1 MSKDGELERF
11 KALNLGELAASYGY
25 TLDRRESSKAS
36 LVMRHED
43 GDKIIIAT
51 GEDNH
56 GVFFSVKTNASGS
69 VIDFVI
75 HRQGGNLGHARQ
87 TLRRYSP
94 ASFPTAHPSQIP
106 KPRIIT
112 TDRAALLVSWHKCEA
127 CRPAYLE
134 SRGLEPAT
142 IVGFSERIRT
152 DERGNTLFRHDD
164 LFGLSGWE
172 IKNKGF
178 SGFAR
183 GGNKAFFACR
193 VGIQPEKEINRLV
206 VAESAID
213 GMSFY
218 QHDPTP
224 ALVLSF
230 GGGLSPEQ
238 GELLRHVLT
247 KYPAAEI
254 VTATDNDPQGEV
266 FAALIQSHRPDA
278 VRARPIRGKD
288 WNDSIAPP

>member
-1 MSKDGELERF
+1 LNKDGELEQF
-11 KALNLGELAASYGY
+11 KGLNLGELAASYGY
-25 TLDRRESSKAS
+25 TLDRRESSKSS
-36 LVMRHED
+36 LVMRHAD

-51 GEDNH
+51 DEDNH

-87 TLRRYSP
+87 ALRAYSP
-94 ASFPTAHPSQIP
+94 VSFPTAHPSNIP
-106 KPRIIT
+106 KPRPIPN
-112 TDRAALLVSWHKCEA
+112 DRAALVVSWHRFEP

-134 SRGLEPAT
+134 SRGLEPA
-142 IVGFSERIRT
+142 IIAAFADRIRT
-152 DERGNTLFRHDD
+152 DERGNTVFRHDD

-183 GGNKAFFACR
+183 GGKKAFFACR
-193 VGIQPEKEINRLV
+193 AGIMPEDKINRLV
-206 VAESAID
+206 VAESALD
-213 GMSFY
+213 AMSFY
-218 QHDPTP
+218 QHDQTP
-224 ALVLSF
+224 AFVLSF

-254 VTATDNDPQGEV
+254 VTATDNDQQGEV

-288 WNDSIAPP
+288 WNDVVAMP

>member
-1 MSKDGELERF
+1 M
-11 KALNLGELAASYGY
+11 
-25 TLDRRESSKAS
+25 
-36 LVMRHED
+36 
-43 GDKIIIAT
+43 
-51 GEDNH
+51 
-56 GVFFSVKTNASGS
+56 
-69 VIDFVI
+69 
-75 HRQGGNLGHARQ
+75 
-87 TLRRYSP
+87 
-94 ASFPTAHPSQIP
+94 
-106 KPRIIT
+106 
-112 TDRAALLVSWHKCEA
+112 LVSWHKCEA

-238 GELLRHVLT
+238 GELLHHVLT